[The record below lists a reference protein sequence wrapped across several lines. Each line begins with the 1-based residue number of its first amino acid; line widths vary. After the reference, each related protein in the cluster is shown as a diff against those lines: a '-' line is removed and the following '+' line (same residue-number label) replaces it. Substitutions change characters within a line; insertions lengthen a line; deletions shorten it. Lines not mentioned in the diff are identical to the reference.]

1 MRVATRFG
9 LSTNQIA
16 LIWWPHPNQTTS
28 YLKWRTYL
36 RLLMFDYLY
45 PWSSEEKV
53 WKCIDFDFV
62 KWPVK
67 VFTLFPF
74 QTDEGCK
81 QWRILEVYYIY
92 IIYVNK
98 RYVSMAMHWTLWM
111 HVFVFCKMLQRAI
124 LGFHMQA
131 SKCCFRC
138 PVMIVFPWHCFTVSS
153 WWMMLFNMI
162 TIVQLLIMWRN
173 VSPKIRLTHQGNK
186 LKHRHLNLAMFFRL
200 LGCIFNGKVPIFP
213 GKHQK

>member
-1 MRVATRFG
+1 
-9 LSTNQIA
+9 
-16 LIWWPHPNQTTS
+16 
-28 YLKWRTYL
+28 
-36 RLLMFDYLY
+36 MFDYLY

-53 WKCIDFDFV
+53 WKCRDFDFV

-74 QTDEGCK
+74 QTIRLLMKDP
-81 QWRILEVYYIY
+81 WSILYIY

-111 HVFVFCKMLQRAI
+111 HVFVFFKMLQRAI

-173 VSPKIRLTHQGNK
+173 VSPKIRLIKATSWSTDISISPCFLGFWVAFSMEKSLSFLVNTK
-186 LKHRHLNLAMFFRL
+186 SRL
-200 LGCIFNGKVPIFP
+200 DFP
-213 GKHQK
+213 